1 MCFTFILGW
10 ARRILGWA
18 GPTWPPLCYAL
29 VFFLCVSTVM
39 KMKIEN
45 VVSVSLVIHFTLFG
59 FKELLFLLKIL
70 VGLKKQNDE
79 KNITM
84 SKSGFYF
91 S

>member
-1 MCFTFILGW
+1 
-10 ARRILGWA
+10 
-18 GPTWPPLCYAL
+18 
-29 VFFLCVSTVM
+29 M